1 MIRRPP
7 RSTRT
12 DTLFPYT
19 TLFRSK
25 AQNDNFLA
33 VLTGGPLPARLP
45 APMPLADQKSGQ
57 VIAAGLPSDLMV
69 TRPDVLA
76 AEERLRAARANVGAA
91 RAAFFPTISLTGSLG
106 FASTALDN
114 LFSEDGLSWSFGP
127 SISLPIFDWG
137 GRQGNL
143 TVAEARENIAVAR
156 SEEH

>member
-1 MIRRPP
+1 
-7 RSTRT
+7 
-12 DTLFPYT
+12 
-19 TLFRSK
+19 
-25 AQNDNFLA
+25 
-33 VLTGGPLPARLP
+33 
-45 APMPLADQKSGQ
+45 MPLADQKSEQ

-114 LFSEDGLSWSFGP
+114 LFSDDGLSWSLGP

-143 TVAEARENIAVAR
+143 TVAEARGNFAGRERGCRYVVISVGAG
-156 SEEH
+156 